1 MNEYSKQIF
10 NVREDLIIDLH
21 YNPNLFK
28 NPYLLRLYSWNDYSE
43 HRLEKEDIES
53 LSNLLTD
60 FIKKHND

>member
-1 MNEYSKQIF
+1 MNEYSKQTF
-10 NVREDLIIDLH
+10 NVGEDLIIDLH

-53 LSNLLTD
+53 LSNLLTN
-60 FIKKHND
+60 FVKGHND